1 MTPED
6 TFFPGAVLGVET
18 SCDETSAAVVRGG
31 ELAGHVV
38 ATQDAHERFG
48 GVVPE
53 IAARAHLRQLEPAVR
68 GALDEAGIGPDGVD
82 AVAVTAGPGL
92 VGSLLVGVNWA
103 KAFAWSRELP
113 LLGVHHMEAHL
124 FANSL
129 EEPDARPPVVALLVS
144 GGHTLLLHAAAW
156 SDYRLLGETR
166 DDAAGEAFDKAART
180 LGLGYP
186 GGPEIERAAGRG
198 TPGVYDLP
206 RPMVSPAD
214 EPGDPAYF
222 DFSFSGLKTAT
233 ALLAEELREEDDAAD
248 AGNGRRLSDA
258 WDSGRLADARAD
270 LAAEFQ
276 AAVVDTLVEK
286 TLRAVEHTGCRRV
299 LLGGGVACNGRLR
312 RALRERLA
320 PDGRLFVPSPRLSTD
335 NAAMVARAGAHRLA
349 RGERSGLDL
358 NADPSLPFPGLRRSV
373 PGDRSDDASGDRS
386 GDATGDG
393 SGGASVNAT
402 THGSEGEVGR
412 DAGGGSRE
420 QTGSAAPG

>member
-1 MTPED
+1 MSGD
-6 TFFPGAVLGVET
+6 AFFPGAVLGVET

-68 GALDEAGIGPDGVD
+68 GALDEAGVGAGAVD

-103 KAFAWSRELP
+103 KAFAWSRDLP

-129 EEPDARPPVVALLVS
+129 EEPEARPPLVALLVS
-144 GGHTLLLHAAAW
+144 GGHTMLLHADAW

-166 DDAAGEAFDKAART
+166 DDAAGEAFDKAARI

-186 GGPEIERAAGRG
+186 GGPEIESAARDGR
-198 TPGVYDLP
+198 PGVYDLP
-206 RPMVSPAD
+206 RPMVSPGD
-214 EPGDPAYF
+214 DPGDSSYF

-233 ALLAEELREEDDAAD
+233 ALLVEEIRESPEAS
-248 AGNGRRLSDA
+248 LE
-258 WDSGRLADARAD
+258 DARPD

-276 AAVVDTLVEK
+276 SAVVDTLVEK

-299 LLGGGVACNGRLR
+299 LLGGGVACNGQLR
-312 RALRERLA
+312 RSLRERLGGE
-320 PDGRLFVPSPRLSTD
+320 GRLFVPSPRLSTD
-335 NAAMVARAGAHRLA
+335 NAAMVARAGAYRLG
-349 RGERSGLDL
+349 RGERSGLEL
-358 NADPSLPFPGLRRSV
+358 NADPSLPFPGLRREGADGAPTEEGARS
-373 PGDRSDDASGDRS
+373 PGDGASG
-386 GDATGDG
+386 
-393 SGGASVNAT
+393 
-402 THGSEGEVGR
+402 
-412 DAGGGSRE
+412 RE
-420 QTGSAAPG
+420 QAGRPAPR

>member
-1 MTPED
+1 MSDDP
-6 TFFPGAVLGVET
+6 FFPGTVLGVET

-68 GALDEAGIGPDGVD
+68 GALEEAGVGAGGVD

-103 KAFAWSRELP
+103 KAFAWSRDLP

-129 EEPDARPPVVALLVS
+129 EEPEARPPLLALLVS

-166 DDAAGEAFDKAART
+166 DDAAGEAFDKAARI

-186 GGPEIERAAGRG
+186 GGPEIERAAREGR
-198 TPGVYDLP
+198 PGAYDLP
-206 RPMVSPAD
+206 RPMVSPGDA
-214 EPGDPAYF
+214 PGDPAYF

-233 ALLAEELREEDDAAD
+233 VL
-248 AGNGRRLSDA
+248 
-258 WDSGRLADARAD
+258 
-270 LAAEFQ
+270 
-276 AAVVDTLVEK
+276 LVEEV
-286 TLRAVEHTGCRRV
+286 R
-299 LLGGGVACNGRLR
+299 GGGDRS
-312 RALRERLA
+312 LRERLGG
-320 PDGRLFVPSPRLSTD
+320 DGRLFVPSPRLSTD
-335 NAAMVARAGAHRLA
+335 NAAMVARAGAYRLA

-358 NADPSLPFPGLRRSV
+358 NADPSLPFPGLRRDPAPPEEGAAGRGGRSTQAGQVGSSV
-373 PGDRSDDASGDRS
+373 PR
-386 GDATGDG
+386 
-393 SGGASVNAT
+393 
-402 THGSEGEVGR
+402 
-412 DAGGGSRE
+412 
-420 QTGSAAPG
+420 

>member
-1 MTPED
+1 MSDDP
-6 TFFPGAVLGVET
+6 FFPGTVLGVET

-68 GALDEAGIGPDGVD
+68 GALEEAGVGAGAVD

-103 KAFAWSRELP
+103 KAFAWSRDLP

-129 EEPDARPPVVALLVS
+129 EEPEARPPLVALLVS

-166 DDAAGEAFDKAART
+166 DDAAGEAFDKAARI

-186 GGPEIERAAGRG
+186 GGPEIERAAREGR
-198 TPGVYDLP
+198 PGVYDLP
-206 RPMVSPAD
+206 RPMVSPGDA
-214 EPGDPAYF
+214 PGDPAYF

-233 ALLAEELREEDDAAD
+233 ALLVEEVREGGDRPLE
-248 AGNGRRLSDA
+248 
-258 WDSGRLADARAD
+258 DARPD

-286 TLRAVEHTGCRRV
+286 TLRAVRHTGCRRV

-312 RALRERLA
+312 RSLRERL
-320 PDGRLFVPSPRLSTD
+320 GGEERLFVPSPRLSTD
-335 NAAMVARAGAHRLA
+335 NAAMVARAGAYRLA

-358 NADPSLPFPGLRRSV
+358 NADPSLPFPGLRRDPAPPEDGAGP
-373 PGDRSDDASGDRS
+373 PGGR
-386 GDATGDG
+386 ATEAGQAG
-393 SGGASVNAT
+393 SP
-402 THGSEGEVGR
+402 
-412 DAGGGSRE
+412 
-420 QTGSAAPG
+420 APR